1 MKFDPPLL
9 RFIRVGFFNHL
20 ISNDPTAGL
29 LHSPKKDFLSF
40 IFPYLFLPDSYT
52 CVCTVVVDWN
62 MLQSTVR
69 DAPGATVKSRNTFWG
84 KKRKKEFKPFFKNKG
99 KEIEV

>member
-1 MKFDPPLL
+1 
-9 RFIRVGFFNHL
+9 
-20 ISNDPTAGL
+20 
-29 LHSPKKDFLSF
+29 
-40 IFPYLFLPDSYT
+40 
-52 CVCTVVVDWN
+52 VCTVVVDWN

-84 KKRKKEFKPFFKNKG
+84 KKRKKNLNLFLKNKE

>member
-1 MKFDPPLL
+1 
-9 RFIRVGFFNHL
+9 
-20 ISNDPTAGL
+20 
-29 LHSPKKDFLSF
+29 
-40 IFPYLFLPDSYT
+40 
-52 CVCTVVVDWN
+52 VCTVVVDWN